1 MNELSF
7 KSPLVVG
14 YKGEIGSFILQGLLR
29 IMPKAL
35 NVWCFDINETEKEK
49 IDRIRKSDVIFLC
62 VPIQE
67 TIPWLIKYKKYLK
80 GKTIIE
86 QCSLKSWIDSDL
98 ELVKLVIRDF
108 NLLSMHI
115 LFRPGVTPDKE
126 DRRVALIENYNWT
139 NYIMNILRI
148 TDSHLV
154 MFKNYSTHDAT
165 MACQQALMHRIL
177 LVADNLLD
185 GLEGK
190 TYISGKVR
198 ELAKRIR
205 AGDPTLYSLIQ
216 DNKYLPKVLK
226 EFGTK
231 IWSFDINKEI
241 K

>member
-1 MNELSF
+1 MNPYY

-14 YKGEIGSFILQGLLR
+14 YKGEIGSFILNGLLK

-35 NVWCFDINETEKEK
+35 DIWCYDKNELRSEQVE
-49 IDRIRKSDVIFLC
+49 RIEKSDIIFLC
-62 VPIQE
+62 VPLQD
-67 TIPWLIKYKKYLK
+67 TIKWFDINKELLR
-80 GKTIIE
+80 GKIVIE
-86 QCSLKSWIDSDL
+86 QCSIKKDICTKIKRL
-98 ELVKLVIRDF
+98 EKKYGF
-108 NLLSMHI
+108 TLLSMHI